1 MARVG
6 TPAGLASSAAMTQL
20 VTLGLAAVG
29 ALCIWIGMRWW
40 HRRHAETA
48 ADDAFFGTGRWS
60 HRSNWLRIRGNAV
73 AFVTIGL
80 VLVVV
85 AGARLIAFA

>member
-1 MARVG
+1 MKH
-6 TPAGLASSAAMTQL
+6 L
-20 VTLGLAAVG
+20 VTLGLAMIG
-29 ALCIWIGMRWW
+29 ALCISIGVRWW
-40 HRRHAETA
+40 YTRYAETA
-48 ADDAFFGTGRWS
+48 ADDAFFGTGQWR

-73 AFVTIGL
+73 AFVAIGL